1 MLYYF
6 DFKSLETLALKTDYF
21 YQFLGVYSPRQA
33 LFLQGIIK
41 LSSVLLFYL
50 AFFLSF
56 QEWDTDICWANR
68 MDGLL
73 YISALLRIPY
83 T

>member
-1 MLYYF
+1 MLYYL
-6 DFKSLETLALKTDYF
+6 DSKSLETLALKTDYF
-21 YQFLGVYSPRQA
+21 YQLLGVYSPREV

-50 AFFLSF
+50 LFFMSF
-56 QEWDTDICWANR
+56 QEWDTDRCWANR

-73 YISALLRIPY
+73 YISSLLRIPY